1 MELRVSGGDQGT
13 LGCPYKGFFH
23 SARSTAYHYVAS
35 RTRKRIAELAPGRRG
50 RQEVINH
57 KTCVSDKSA
66 PRGRQD
72 GAKTRHAEEAPA
84 PSSARRRLP
93 ARRVGR
99 LPSRVSRRLLIIRL
113 GCPPRWAAR
122 SASFRG
128 DGWILWEITRPSA
141 RIGISHTT
149 IIVYYATQ
157 AACTY
162 IPNTRH

>member
-1 MELRVSGGDQGT
+1 MAHKASKQADSSEWNC
-13 LGCPYKGFFH
+13 GCREETKVH
-23 SARSTAYHYVAS
+23 LAV
-35 RTRKRIAELAPGRRG
+35 RTRDFFTRLGQRYIIMLLVGLESASQSWRRAGGVGRR
-50 RQEVINH
+50 
-57 KTCVSDKSA
+57 S
-66 PRGRQD
+66 
-72 GAKTRHAEEAPA
+72 
-84 PSSARRRLP
+84 
-93 ARRVGR
+93 
-99 LPSRVSRRLLIIRL
+99 LIIRL